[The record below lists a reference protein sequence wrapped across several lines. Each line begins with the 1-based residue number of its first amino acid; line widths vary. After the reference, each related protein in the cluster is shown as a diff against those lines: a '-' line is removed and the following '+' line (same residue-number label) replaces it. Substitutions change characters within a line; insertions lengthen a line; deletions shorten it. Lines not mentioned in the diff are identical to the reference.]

1 MKIVCKQLNWSV
13 TEAELKSSMEVDEN
27 NNNNDSKKFY
37 SVNND
42 LKNKLDSTVNDHDN
56 KFINDS

>member
-1 MKIVCKQLNWSV
+1 
-13 TEAELKSSMEVDEN
+13 MEVDEN

-42 LKNKLDSTVNDHDN
+42 LKNKLGSTVNDHDN

>member
-1 MKIVCKQLNWSV
+1 M
-13 TEAELKSSMEVDEN
+13 AADEN